1 MSRRITL
8 PALTVATVGASLFVA
23 VAPAS
28 AHGYISSPPSR
39 QANCVSGAVSGCGD
53 IVYEPQSVEAPKGS
67 TQCNGGTSR
76 FTVLNDNSK
85 SWPAASAGQTVTF
98 NWVLTARHST
108 ATWEY
113 FIGNTLLASFNDGGA
128 QPGATK
134 SHTVSM
140 KGFTGRQTVLA
151 RWNISDT
158 VNAFYSCVDLNIGG
172 GSTTPPT
179 TPPTTTPTTPPTTT
193 PTTPPTTRPTTAP
206 TTVPPTTT
214 PPTSGTWAAGKA
226 YKAGDVATYGGASYR
241 CRQAH
246 TSLTGWEPPN
256 VPALW
261 ERV

>member
-1 MSRRITL
+1 MRRRFTL
-8 PALTVATVGASLFVA
+8 PALTVAAIVASLLVA

-39 QANCVSGAVSGCGD
+39 QANCASGAVANCGD
-53 IVYEPQSVEAPKGS
+53 IIYEPQSVEAPKGS
-67 TQCNGGTSR
+67 TLCNGGGSR
-76 FTVLNDNSK
+76 FAVLNDNSK
-85 SWPAASAGQTVTF
+85 AWPAAGAGQTVTF
-98 NWVLTARHST
+98 NWVITARHAT

-113 FIGNTLLASFNDGGA
+113 FIGGTLLASFNDGGA

-151 RWNISDT
+151 RWNIADT

-172 GSTTPPT
+172 GTT
-179 TPPTTTPTTPPTTT
+179 TPPTTTPTTA
-193 PTTPPTTRPTTAP
+193 PTTRPPTTAP
-206 TTVPPTTT
+206 TTAPPS
-214 PPTSGTWAAGKA
+214 SGTWTAGTA
-226 YKAGDVATYGGASYR
+226 YKVGDLVTYNGVSYR

-246 TSLTGWEPPN
+246 TALAGWEPPN

-261 ERV
+261 QVA

>member
-1 MSRRITL
+1 MRRRFSL
-8 PALTVATVGASLFVA
+8 PALTVAAVLGSLFVA
-23 VAPAS
+23 ASPAF

-39 QANCVSGAVSGCGD
+39 QANCASGAVANCGD

-67 TQCNGGTSR
+67 TQCNGGGSR
-76 FTVLNDNSK
+76 FTVLTDNSRN
-85 SWPAASAGQTVTF
+85 WPAASVGQTVTF

-140 KGFTGRQTVLA
+140 RGFSGRQTVLA
-151 RWNISDT
+151 RWNIADT

-172 GSTTPPT
+172 GSTPAPTPTVTASPT
-179 TPPTTTPTTPPTTT
+179 PTATPTTPP
-193 PTTPPTTRPTTAP
+193 
-206 TTVPPTTT
+206 
-214 PPTSGTWAAGKA
+214 PTSGSTTWAAGTT
-226 YKAGDVATYGGASYR
+226 YQPGDVVTYAGRSYR
-241 CRQAH
+241 CRQTH
-246 TSLTGWEPPN
+246 TALNGWEPPN

-261 ERV
+261 TAL

>member
-1 MSRRITL
+1 MRRRITL
-8 PALTVATVGASLFVA
+8 PLLSIAAVTASLFVA
-23 VAPAS
+23 VVPAS

-39 QANCVSGAVSGCGD
+39 QANCASGAVANCGD

-67 TQCNGGTSR
+67 KQCNGGGSR
-76 FTVLNDNSK
+76 FTVLNDTSK
-85 SWPAASAGQTVTF
+85 NWPVATVGQSVTF

-108 ATWEY
+108 TTWEY

-140 KGFTGRQTVLA
+140 GGFSGRQTVLA
-151 RWNISDT
+151 RWNIADT
-158 VNAFYSCVDLNIGG
+158 VNAFYACVDLNIGG
-172 GSTTPPT
+172 GGTTTPPTTTPPT
-179 TPPTTTPTTPPTTT
+179 TPPTTTP
-193 PTTPPTTRPTTAP
+193 
-206 TTVPPTTT
+206 PTTT
-214 PPTSGTWAAGKA
+214 PPPASGTWAAGTA
-226 YKAGDVATYGGASYR
+226 YVPGSLVTYGGLSYR

-246 TSLTGWEPPN
+246 TALAGWEPPN